1 MTNLSYMDALSAFAS
16 LSTGCSK
23 KLHKV

>member
-1 MTNLSYMDALSAFAS
+1 MDALSAFAS